1 MSIKITTNRQNGLRV
16 TTQPGSRIQINTG
29 GSGGGGGAGGVDT
42 LLELK
47 DIDSTA
53 GVYGNN
59 TVVYDEASGK
69 FKIEELPIVNGGT
82 F

>member
-1 MSIKITTNRQNGLRV
+1 MSIKITTNRQNGLRI

-29 GSGGGGGAGGVDT
+29 GGGGGTGVIDT
-42 LLELK
+42 LVELK
-47 DIDSTA
+47 DIDASSFF
-53 GVYGNN
+53 GNN

-69 FKIEELPIVNGGT
+69 FKIEELPVVNGGT

>member
-29 GSGGGGGAGGVDT
+29 GGGGGASGGVDT
-42 LLELK
+42 LVELK
-47 DIDSTA
+47 DVNATSFF
-53 GVYGNN
+53 GNN
-59 TVVYDEASGK
+59 TIVYDEASGK
-69 FKIEELPIVNGGT
+69 FVVEILPIVSGGT